1 MNINR
6 WVKGKQQKLFTVII
20 AGVVVFVALL
30 WYLNKSTGGGAAGA
44 DDVAGGDAPAEPD
57 LTGQV
62 VNTFEGAQGGV
73 LLDSQQREREANK
86 AVADLKDMVADFN
99 KKLSDVN
106 SENAELKD
114 RIDDMLTQMQAL
126 KSKEQTTAPAAAAGQ
141 GQPAAQYRLQPPP
154 VARGQLDNFTFDYSK
169 VDAAKKPRPD
179 SFYVPSGTFSN
190 AIILEGADVNASV
203 SGEDHLKPMQFKLTG
218 MAHLPN
224 NKRLGKLDNCFVTA
238 GAFGDVSSERAEVRV
253 KSLSCVVGDKHIDME
268 VKGHAVFYG
277 KAGIKGVPVMRN
289 GKILGL
295 AFGAG
300 ALSGIGQSV
309 QQVGQTVAGVGATS
323 TISGGD
329 VARAGLGGGAST
341 AATKLAD
348 YYIQRAEQYHPIIPI
363 GAANR
368 VEIVFTEGFRA
379 SFIEDQ
385 EASEQAAQKGA
396 APHTA
401 DTTTAAQGNSD
412 LPPELIG
419 KLGDA
424 ESLQIN
430 DFITPT
436 GPQGAK
442 PSPGGS

>member
-6 WVKGKQQKLFTVII
+6 WVKGKQQKLFTLII
-20 AGVVVFVALL
+20 AGIVLL
-30 WYLNKSTGGGAAGA
+30 VGTFWYLNKAASR
-44 DDVAGGDAPAEPD
+44 DVAPNAEVDALPAEPN

-62 VNTFEGAQGGV
+62 SNTFDEAQGGV
-73 LLDSQQREREANK
+73 LVDAQLREQAANK
-86 AVADLKDMVADFN
+86 AVEDMKGILGDIKARLDE
-99 KKLSDVN
+99 VN
-106 SENAELKD
+106 GENA
-114 RIDDMLTQMQAL
+114 AL
-126 KSKEQTTAPAAAAGQ
+126 KAQLDSMQGQMSSLRAQEGQGAQPASGAAAQ
-141 GQPAAQYRLQPPP
+141 PSHYQLQPAP
-154 VARGQLDNFTFDYSK
+154 VKRGQLDSFTFDYSK

-203 SGEDHLKPMQFKLTG
+203 SGEEHLKPMQFKLTG

-385 EASEQAAQKGA
+385 EASEQAAQTGA

-436 GPQGAK
+436 GPQGGK
-442 PSPGGS
+442 PAQGGS

>member
-6 WVKGKQQKLFTVII
+6 WVKGKQHKLLTLII
-20 AGVVVFVALL
+20 AGIVLL
-30 WYLNKSTGGGAAGA
+30 VGTFWYLNKAASR
-44 DDVAGGDAPAEPD
+44 DVDPNAEVDALPAEPN

-62 VNTFEGAQGGV
+62 SNTFDEAQGGV
-73 LLDSQQREREANK
+73 LVDAQLREQAANK
-86 AVADLKDMVADFN
+86 AVEDMKGILVDIKARLDE
-99 KKLSDVN
+99 VN
-106 SENAELKD
+106 GENA
-114 RIDDMLTQMQAL
+114 AL
-126 KSKEQTTAPAAAAGQ
+126 KAQLDSMQGQMSSLRAQEGQGAQPASGAAAQ
-141 GQPAAQYRLQPPP
+141 PPHYQLQPAP
-154 VARGQLDNFTFDYSK
+154 VKHGQLDSFTFDYSK

-203 SGEDHLKPMQFKLTG
+203 SGEEHLKPMQFKLTG

-309 QQVGQTVAGVGATS
+309 SQVGQTVAGVGATS

-385 EASEQAAQKGA
+385 EASEQAAQAGS

-436 GPQGAK
+436 GPQGGK
-442 PSPGGS
+442 PSQGGS